1 MAFIWEKQSTTI
13 NRDMLFS
20 VKQYTNIVDPVYTIH
35 PDWLSSMH
43 FNYFQLM
50 DGLLWCFVFN
60 LTIYTNDIPII
71 NSFPSWPFLKN
82 NIQTVTFLAIVSP
95 YHYIADIKS
104 QNTAVFQRL
113 LSRTAPIAGSRQM
126 VIQKG
131 WETSP
136 PMFSQNRAKQA
147 LLCQSLVIF
156 GPK

>member
-13 NRDMLFS
+13 NWDMFS

-60 LTIYTNDIPII
+60 LAIDNNDIPII
-71 NSFPSWPFLKN
+71 NSLPSWPFLKN
-82 NIQTVTFLAIVSP
+82 NIQTVTFLAIFSP

-104 QNTAVFQRL
+104 QNTAAFQRL
-113 LSRTAPIAGSRQM
+113 LSCMAPIAGSRQM
-126 VIQKG
+126 VTQKG